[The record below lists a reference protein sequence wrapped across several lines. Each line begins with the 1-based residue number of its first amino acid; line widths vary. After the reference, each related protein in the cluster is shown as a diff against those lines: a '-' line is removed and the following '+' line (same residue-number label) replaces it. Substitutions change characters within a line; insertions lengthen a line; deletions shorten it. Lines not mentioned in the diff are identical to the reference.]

1 MNSTTIAA
9 SGAPFERAKAA
20 MIMLHGRGAS
30 AESMLEFAGVFAQP
44 DIAFLAPR
52 APGSSWYPYS
62 FMAPFEQN
70 EPALSQALATVGR
83 AVSHVAGHGF
93 APDRIVLLGFS
104 QGGCLTLEYAAQNA
118 QRYGGVVGLSAGLIG
133 PPGIP
138 RDYPGSL
145 LDTPVFIGC
154 SDMDPHIPL
163 ARVQES
169 TAVLRRLG
177 GDLTERIYPGKGHI
191 INDDE
196 VKHVRSILAGLVQS
210 SAAKLG

>member
-1 MNSTTIAA
+1 MNNTTIAA
-9 SGAPFERAKAA
+9 AGAPLRRAKAA
-20 MIMLHGRGAS
+20 MIMMHGRGGS

-44 DIAFLAPR
+44 DIAYLAPQ

-62 FMAPFEQN
+62 FMAPFQQN
-70 EPALSQALATVGR
+70 EPALSQALATVAR
-83 AVSHVAGHGF
+83 VASHVVGHGF
-93 APDRIVLLGFS
+93 APERLVMLGFS
-104 QGGCLTLEYAAQNA
+104 QGGCLTLEYAARNA

-133 PPGIP
+133 PPGTA

-145 LDTPVFIGC
+145 SGTPVFVGC
-154 SDMDPHIPL
+154 SDIDPHIPL

-169 TAVLRRLG
+169 TAALRRLG
-177 GDLTERIYPGKGHI
+177 GDLIERIYPDMSHT

-210 SAAKLG
+210 REVE

>member
-1 MNSTTIAA
+1 MNNTTIAA
-9 SGAPFERAKAA
+9 SGAPLRRAKAA
-20 MIMLHGRGAS
+20 MIMMHGRGAS

-52 APGSSWYPYS
+52 ASGSSWYPYS
-62 FMAPFEQN
+62 FMAPLEQN
-70 EPALSQALATVGR
+70 EPALSHAATVAR
-83 AVSHVAGHGF
+83 AVSHVGENGH
-93 APDRIVLLGFS
+93 APDRTVLLGFS

-133 PPGIP
+133 PPGAP

-145 LDTPVFIGC
+145 SDTPVFIGC

-169 TAVLRRLG
+169 TGVLRRLG
-177 GDLTERIYPGKGHI
+177 GELTERIYPGMGHA

-196 VKHVRSILAGLVQS
+196 VKYVRSILAALVQS
-210 SAAKLG
+210 SSA

>member
-1 MNSTTIAA
+1 MNKTTIAA
-9 SGAPFERAKAA
+9 SGAPLRRAKAA
-20 MIMLHGRGAS
+20 MIMMHGRGAL
-30 AESMLEFAGVFAQP
+30 AESVLEFAGVFAQP
-44 DIAFLAPR
+44 EIAFLAPR
-52 APGSSWYPYS
+52 ASGSSWYPYS
-62 FMAPFEQN
+62 FMAPLEQN
-70 EPALSQALATVGR
+70 EPALSQALATVAR
-83 AVSHVAGHGF
+83 AVSHVGGYGF

-133 PPGIP
+133 PPGAP

-154 SDMDPHIPL
+154 SDVDPHIPL

-169 TAVLRRLG
+169 TGVLRRLG
-177 GDLTERIYPGKGHI
+177 GDLTERIYPGMGHT

-210 SAAKLG
+210 SAA